1 VEIHFVSGLSPED
14 EHRLAEAVVAS
25 AAALLDQWPIAY
37 ALRVETGLGQFERR
51 SDGLV
56 DLACPDTGACT
67 RH

>member
-1 VEIHFVSGLSPED
+1 VDIHFVSALSPED

-37 ALRVETGLGQFERR
+37 ALRVETGLGQFERHGNGR
-51 SDGLV
+51 RGEALLDV
-56 DLACPDTGACT
+56 ATCA